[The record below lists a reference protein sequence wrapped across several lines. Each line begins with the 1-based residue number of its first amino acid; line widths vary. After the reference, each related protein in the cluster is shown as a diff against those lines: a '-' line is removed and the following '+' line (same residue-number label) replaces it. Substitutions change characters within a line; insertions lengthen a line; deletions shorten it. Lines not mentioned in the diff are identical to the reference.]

1 MIHPNEDTL
10 SPRLDCLKIRPDL
23 DLSPRLDEVFI
34 RPPSA
39 PQLPTLGRAE
49 AGGLS
54 GRSTAC
60 PATNSKVG
68 GSAMSVLVPE
78 ESTDSLRFHQ
88 TLLGHTDAPPSLWK
102 LSSPVQPG
110 TVKEGP
116 I

>member
-1 MIHPNEDTL
+1 
-10 SPRLDCLKIRPDL
+10 
-23 DLSPRLDEVFI
+23 
-34 RPPSA
+34 
-39 PQLPTLGRAE
+39 
-49 AGGLS
+49 
-54 GRSTAC
+54 
-60 PATNSKVG
+60 
-68 GSAMSVLVPE
+68 MSVLVPE